1 MAVILRCY
9 LFGFTEE
16 VYQKSSALHSFEKL
30 YSQAMQLQVQ
40 VEHDLWGLLWPLPPT
55 LGLADQASPALWCW
69 TWLLTQRPT
78 LWGTDA
84 HKWLVRACLTRF
96 AVCLVGFLTTVV
108 GLVWYHLT
116 NQLWYSSLLFL
127 KMWVFSYQWVLGD
140 SARIMIELG
149 ERDFDAFHFWKLCRM
164 WHPLCKRKKNWNC
177 ISTFCHYLYGSYF
190 VNNVNIYYIFY
201 GCSGVLGPFLKGGG
215 VFGLMRHYVH
225 FVWWNFILQYPL
237 FFVTSAGFVFNM
249 YTYQVWIL
257 SLECAEWFF
266 VTINVWLKKPVNVW
280 PWAINQNTC
289 ILLPLRFS
297 RFQIQCTLK
306 W

>member
-1 MAVILRCY
+1 MSSW
-9 LFGFTEE
+9 GFS
-16 VYQKSSALHSFEKL
+16 KDSDWIGEKR
-30 YSQAMQLQVQ
+30 
-40 VEHDLWGLLWPLPPT
+40 
-55 LGLADQASPALWCW
+55 LWCI
-69 TWLLTQRPT
+69 
-78 LWGTDA
+78 
-84 HKWLVRACLTRF
+84 
-96 AVCLVGFLTTVV
+96 
-108 GLVWYHLT
+108 
-116 NQLWYSSLLFL
+116 SFL
-127 KMWVFSYQWVLGD
+127 KIVQNVASTLQ
-140 SARIMIELG
+140 
-149 ERDFDAFHFWKLCRM
+149 K
-164 WHPLCKRKKNWNC
+164 KKNWNC

-215 VFGLMRHYVH
+215 GCLG
-225 FVWWNFILQYPL
+225 WWDIMYISYDGTSFCNISC

-266 VTINVWLKKPVNVW
+266 VTINVWLKKPVNVC

>member
-1 MAVILRCY
+1 
-9 LFGFTEE
+9 
-16 VYQKSSALHSFEKL
+16 
-30 YSQAMQLQVQ
+30 
-40 VEHDLWGLLWPLPPT
+40 
-55 LGLADQASPALWCW
+55 
-69 TWLLTQRPT
+69 
-78 LWGTDA
+78 
-84 HKWLVRACLTRF
+84 
-96 AVCLVGFLTTVV
+96 
-108 GLVWYHLT
+108 
-116 NQLWYSSLLFL
+116 
-127 KMWVFSYQWVLGD
+127 
-140 SARIMIELG
+140 MIELG

-177 ISTFCHYLYGSYF
+177 FQHSVTTCIDLILLTMLTFITHSAD
-190 VNNVNIYYIFY
+190 
-201 GCSGVLGPFLKGGG
+201 VLGPILKGGG
-215 VFGLMRHYVH
+215 LFGLMRRYVF
-225 FVWWNFILQYPL
+225 FVWWNFILQYQL

-249 YTYQVWIL
+249 HTYQVWIL